1 MQEELD
7 GKFVHLEAFGKRK
20 GLAHEPPQALAQGV
34 VEALDVVGGAFGIR
48 GLVSRGGQD
57 VAIAFQMIGA
67 RRALTVSGWDAGPK
81 QLSRGV
87 IARPQGMSDDLAG
100 APTEGQPRAENED
113 QDGGQRRAAGDGAP
127 FPSEGLH
134 RALLAPYRGFFKV
147 WLSSGLFFAEMA
159 LWLLSLFGNFDLE
172 THRWHLAGAAE
183 LFLFNALWA
192 GLNVALIGLGARLA
206 MRMLTGYGATFLII
220 QIYTLFFAH
229 LAEALGLTLSLLIAG
244 SGALAL
250 TFYLERWR
258 REKT

>member
-134 RALLAPYRGFFKV
+134 RALQALFGLLGGFRDLGQGVEQGPSGLLERPFCALGQGCKSVVQRGFDA
-147 WLSSGLFFAEMA
+147 LSNRRLQVKGGF
-159 LWLLSLFGNFDLE
+159 LSAAVEGAGRVFGP
-172 THRWHLAGAAE
+172 LAGGGQRPRL
-183 LFLFNALWA
+183 LFEP
-192 GLNVALIGLGARLA
+192 VQQLGDAV
-206 MRMLTGYGATFLII
+206 
-220 QIYTLFFAH
+220 
-229 LAEALGLTLSLLIAG
+229 LLLVG
-244 SGALAL
+244 QLDQGG
-250 TFYLERWR
+250 E
-258 REKT
+258 